1 MNIHYLQHVSF
12 ETLSCLEDWAYK
24 PGNRVTATRFF
35 EDDRLPFVDAF
46 DMLIVL
52 GGPMSIGDEAKYPWL
67 KKEKE
72 LIAKAIAKGKM
83 VLGICLGSQ
92 LVAEVLGS
100 KVYANKEKEI
110 GWFPVQIPDSISSPL
125 NIIPSETMVFHWHG
139 DTFDL
144 PNSATLLAST
154 TVCMNQAYFVN
165 HNILGLQFHL
175 EANEKSMAEFIAHGK
190 SELEQGGNFV
200 QTEAELQAGVA
211 IYAAAN
217 QKYLIEILNRWVSL
231 NA

>member
-1 MNIHYLQHVSF
+1 MNIHYLQHVPF
-12 ETLSCLEDWAYK
+12 ETLSSLEKWAYK

-35 EDDRLPFVDAF
+35 EDERLPFVDAF

-52 GGPMSIGDEAKYPWL
+52 GGPMSAGDEAIYPWL

-92 LVAEVLGS
+92 LIAEVLGS

-110 GWFPVQIPDSISSPL
+110 GWFPLQIANTMSSPL
-125 NIIPSETMVFHWHG
+125 ERIPSETTVFHWHG

-144 PNSATLLAST
+144 PKDAVLLAST
-154 TVCMNQAYFVN
+154 SVCVHQAYFVN
-165 HNILGLQFHL
+165 PNILGLQFHL
-175 EANEKSMAEFIAHGK
+175 EANEKSIAEFITHGK
-190 SELEQGGNFV
+190 KELEQGGNFV
-200 QTEAELQAGVA
+200 QTEQDLKAGIA
-211 IYAAAN
+211 QHADAN
-217 QKYLIEILNRWVSL
+217 QKYLIEILNSWVEM

>member
-1 MNIHYLQHVSF
+1 MNIHYLQHAPF
-12 ETLSCLEDWAYK
+12 ETLSSLEDWVFK

-35 EDDRLPFVDAF
+35 EDHRLPFVDAF
-46 DMLIVL
+46 DLLIVL
-52 GGPMSIGDEAKYPWL
+52 GGPMSTGDEALYTWL

-92 LVAEVLGS
+92 LIAEVLGS

-110 GWFPVQIPDSISSPL
+110 GWFPLQIFNNISSPL
-125 NIIPSETMVFHWHG
+125 DLIPSETIMFHWHG

-144 PNSATLLAST
+144 PEQSILLAST
-154 TVCMNQAYFVN
+154 SVCANQAYFVN
-165 HNILGLQFHL
+165 PNILGLQFHL
-175 EANEKSMAEFIAHGK
+175 EATDKSIAEFITHGK
-190 SELEQGGNFV
+190 SELEHGGNFV
-200 QTEAELQAGVA
+200 QTEQDINTGIALHAPT
-211 IYAAAN
+211 N
-217 QKYLIEILNRWVSL
+217 QKYMIEVLNRWVAL

>member
-1 MNIHYLQHVSF
+1 MNIHYLQHVPF
-12 ETLSCLEDWAYK
+12 ETLSSVEDWAYK

-52 GGPMSIGDEAKYPWL
+52 GGSMSTGDEAKYPWL

-92 LVAEVLGS
+92 LIAEVLGS
-100 KVYANKEKEI
+100 KVYANNEKEI
-110 GWFPVQIPDSISSPL
+110 GWFPVQIADSISSPL
-125 NIIPSETMVFHWHG
+125 YIIPSETIVFHWHG

-144 PNSATLLAST
+144 PNNASLLAST
-154 TVCMNQAYFVN
+154 TACKNQAFFIN
-165 HNILGLQFHL
+165 PNILGLQFHL
-175 EANEKSMAEFIAHGK
+175 EANEKSIGEFIAHGK
-190 SELEQGGNFV
+190 SELTQGGNFV

-211 IYAAAN
+211 MYSAAN